1 MTPDVKRVR
10 RVLRSLDLEPERR
23 GKPTRHELWG
33 DGGGRTVELVM
44 KGTDVHENYL
54 YALAWELEKK
64 GIFPA
69 RKFKRLIRKGI
80 D

>member
-33 DGGGRTVELVM
+33 DGNGRTVELAK
-44 KGTDVHENYL
+44 KGTYVPEKFVH
-54 YALAWELEKK
+54 ALAWELDKK
-64 GIFPA
+64 GICPA
-69 RKFKRLIRKGI
+69 REFKRLIRKGTV
-80 D
+80 